1 MPPKAKKVVTLSRM
15 DQSKDDANNNDVN
28 VNNSQGGIVNAPVT
42 ELDY

>member
-1 MPPKAKKVVTLSRM
+1 MPSKGKKVVILFRM
-15 DQSKDDANNNDVN
+15 DQSEDDANNNDVN

>member
-1 MPPKAKKVVTLSRM
+1 MPSKGKKVVILFRM
-15 DQSKDDANNNDVN
+15 HQSEDDANNNDVN